1 MLQTEFVKNLHSN
14 YARVRLAD
22 KPEEQRY
29 QYCILNR
36 GGIKGLLDGSLRYLN
51 GNAYL
56 YYDITSKQNVMQLF
70 QKRSITRE
78 WVKDFL
84 WSFRQIRLELD
95 RFLLDGKNVL
105 WYPEQVY
112 QDLADNIF
120 SFLYIPYYDG
130 NNGFEEFLEFLVEHM
145 DYDDEIL
152 VECVYKIYDR
162 FEQNGD
168 VYLQSHIFEDA
179 RMLEQEKQIGNE
191 EAALPMDMRNS
202 MSGDMGDAQEQVSLL
217 ESFDK
222 EETMEKTLQHTSG
235 KKGIFSFLDSKRHK
249 NKTVKNNYRQK
260 LTLSMEGAAV
270 AEEFDYGKE
279 DCGQEDYGRTI
290 YVEEPCEK
298 EKTYRLYSP
307 EGKILAQ
314 LGEETLTIGKQKDE
328 VDLVLDDFSVSRIHA
343 RITKEEDEY
352 YLEDMN
358 STNGTFK
365 NGLYLQPYE
374 KRKLQ
379 EEDEIR
385 LGTVLLIFR

>member
-14 YARVRLAD
+14 YVRVQLAD
-22 KPEEQRY
+22 KPQEQRY

-36 GGIKGLLDGSLRYLN
+36 GGIKGLLDGNLRYLN

-95 RFLLDGKNVL
+95 RFLLDEKNVL

-145 DYDDEIL
+145 DYDDEVL
-152 VECVYKIYDR
+152 VECVYKIYDG

-179 RMLEQEKQIGNE
+179 KILEQEKAAANE
-191 EAALPMDMRNS
+191 EAALSTDMQND
-202 MSGDMGDAQEQVSLL
+202 MSWDMEDGQEQISSL
-217 ESFDK
+217 EAFD
-222 EETMEKTLQHTSG
+222 EEKTMEKTSPHTSG
-235 KKGIFSFLDSKRHK
+235 KKGIFSFFDSKRFK
-249 NKTVKNNYRQK
+249 NKAVKNNYRQK
-260 LTLSMEGAAV
+260 LKLSMEGAAV

-279 DCGQEDYGRTI
+279 DYEKEDYGRTI

-298 EKTYRLYSP
+298 EKTYRLYSS
-307 EGKILAQ
+307 EGKILAH

-328 VDLVLDDFSVSRIHA
+328 VDLVLDDFSISRIHA
-343 RITKEEDEY
+343 RITLEEDGY

-365 NGLYLQPYE
+365 NGLFLQPYE

>member
-1 MLQTEFVKNLHSN
+1 MLQTEFVKNLHNN
-14 YARVRLAD
+14 YVRVQLTD
-22 KPEEQRY
+22 KPQEQRY

-36 GGIKGLLDGSLRYLN
+36 GGIKGLLDGNLRYLN

-84 WSFRQIRLELD
+84 WSFRQIKLELD
-95 RFLLDGKNVL
+95 RFLLDEKNVL

-145 DYDDEIL
+145 DYDDETL
-152 VECVYKIYDR
+152 VECVYKIYDG

-168 VYLQSHIFEDA
+168 VYLQNHIFEDA
-179 RMLEQEKQIGNE
+179 KMLEQEKLTANK
-191 EAALPMDMRNS
+191 EAALPMDMRNG
-202 MSGDMGDAQEQVSLL
+202 MSGDMEDAREPVSLL
-217 ESFDK
+217 EAFDE
-222 EETMEKTLQHTSG
+222 EETREKTTPHASG

-249 NKTVKNNYRQK
+249 NKAVKNNYRQK
-260 LTLSMEGAAV
+260 LKLSMEGAAV
-270 AEEFDYGKE
+270 AEEFDYGKGDYE
-279 DCGQEDYGRTI
+279 MEDYGRTI
-290 YVEEPCEK
+290 YVEEPREK
-298 EKTYRLYSP
+298 EKIYRLYSP
-307 EGKILAQ
+307 EGKILTQ

-343 RITKEEDEY
+343 RITREEDGY

-385 LGTVLLIFR
+385 LGTVLLIFQ